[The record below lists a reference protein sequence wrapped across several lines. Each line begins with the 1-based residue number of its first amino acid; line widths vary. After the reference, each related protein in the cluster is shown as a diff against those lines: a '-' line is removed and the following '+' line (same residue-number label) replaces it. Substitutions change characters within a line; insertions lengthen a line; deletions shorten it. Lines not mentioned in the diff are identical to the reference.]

1 MKKNILT
8 VKYSEKE
15 VYYLDVDE
23 LSKKLTSSPK
33 LEEAKIIAKE
43 LREGKEKLQRKTV

>member
-15 VYYLDVDE
+15 VYYVDE